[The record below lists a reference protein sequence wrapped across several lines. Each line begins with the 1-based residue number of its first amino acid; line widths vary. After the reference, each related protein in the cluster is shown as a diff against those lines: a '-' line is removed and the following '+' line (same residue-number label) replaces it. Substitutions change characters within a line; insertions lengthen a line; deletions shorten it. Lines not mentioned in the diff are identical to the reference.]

1 MPPWRHFH
9 NGSWKTAPRSLL
21 LSISIMSAASEDSEG
36 VVTEAMASLSL
47 KVREQEEEEGR
58 LEEERLSS
66 DLATFLSNPSLKAA
80 LADGSLN
87 LASYSSTVE
96 QELHELESQCID
108 VYRKNAT
115 EIASLRED
123 LESCDAVLGALQ
135 EMLLGFQADL
145 GGLSGDIRSLQEK
158 SRTLGV
164 QLRNRRMADDGLREF
179 LQHVVIAPGLAQTI
193 CRGPVNSTFLQSI
206 HELNRIH
213 ANVHDKEPREWACH
227 TPPSETVSGKEMQE
241 HVEKLRQVAVTRI
254 RDYFLSQMAL
264 LRRPQTNVRM
274 IQVHGLLKY
283 ADLQDFLQEAA
294 PEVATEIYHVYV
306 ESMGKVRLVVMYR
319 YTSFC
324 CPSSNQCATSDSI
337 LDIVC
342 SVSDISTSVAS
353 VGLDQGCSDSSRC
366 HCY

>member
-1 MPPWRHFH
+1 MA
-9 NGSWKTAPRSLL
+9 TAVD
-21 LSISIMSAASEDSEG
+21 DSE

-115 EIASLRED
+115 EIASLRDE

-145 GGLSGDIRSLQEK
+145 GGLSGDIRTLQEK

-193 CRGPVNSTFLQSI
+193 CRGPVNTQFLQSI
-206 HELNRIH
+206 HELNRIYADVH
-213 ANVHDKEPREWACH
+213 EKDPKEWSCNVA
-227 TPPSETVSGKEMQE
+227 PSQTIAGQEMQD
-241 HVEKLRQVAVTRI
+241 HVEKLRLVAVTRI

-283 ADLQDFLQEAA
+283 ADLQDFLQEAS
-294 PEVATEIYHVYV
+294 PDIATEIYYVYV
-306 ESMGKVRLVVMYR
+306 ESMGKVCLYSTVQQWLIHTCMLLVLYM
-319 YTSFC
+319 T
-324 CPSSNQCATSDSI
+324 
-337 LDIVC
+337 
-342 SVSDISTSVAS
+342 
-353 VGLDQGCSDSSRC
+353 
-366 HCY
+366 